1 MVTDTAPKAGARTI
15 LVVDDD
21 ASIRELIGSI
31 LKRSGFSTVGEV
43 NGWEGMEWLRRA
55 IQLPCLILLDLR
67 MPVMDGWKF
76 RQLQLEDPRL
86 AGIPVVI
93 ITSAAEVAEDV
104 ATVKAAA
111 FLKKPLQV
119 DLLTKTVRQHAKP

>member
-1 MVTDTAPKAGARTI
+1 MVTDTAPKTGARNI

-21 ASIRELIGSI
+21 DSIRDLIGNI
-31 LKRSGFSTVGEV
+31 LRRSGFTIVGTV
-43 NGWEGMEWLRRA
+43 NGWEGMEWLRRT
-55 IQLPCLILLDLR
+55 IDLPCLILLDLR

-86 AGIPVVI
+86 ADIPVVI

-119 DLLTKTVRQHAKP
+119 DLLTKTVKQHAKP